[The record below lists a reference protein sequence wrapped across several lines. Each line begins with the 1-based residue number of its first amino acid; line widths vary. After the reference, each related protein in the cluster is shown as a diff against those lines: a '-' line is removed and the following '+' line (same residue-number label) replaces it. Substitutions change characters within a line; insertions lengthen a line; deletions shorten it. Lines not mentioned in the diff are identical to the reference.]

1 MTTLDGRVVIITG
14 AGRGLGRAHALLAG
28 GLGARVVVNDLGADL
43 RGEGADTSPAAEVA
57 ALIRARGG
65 EAVLSGHDVSD
76 WAQAGELIELAL
88 DTYGRLDALVNNAG
102 ILRDRTLAALSEAEW
117 DAVVRVHLKG
127 HAAPTHHAL
136 AYWRRRA
143 KGGEVADASVVHT
156 TSIAGF
162 AGNVGQANYA
172 AAKLGVLALSRCVSL
187 EGGRYG
193 VRSNAV
199 SPGAR
204 TRITAGIDGDAAPA
218 EGDAVPAGG
227 EPVPAEGFDAAAPE
241 NVSPLI
247 CWLASVGCPADGQVF
262 HCSGS
267 EVAVVSMPRVT
278 SRVRAEG
285 RWTVEALAAELP
297 GHLLTPPGIDHYAGP
312 VSLP

>member
-1 MTTLDGRVVIITG
+1 
-14 AGRGLGRAHALLAG
+14 
-28 GLGARVVVNDLGADL
+28 
-43 RGEGADTSPAAEVA
+43 
-57 ALIRARGG
+57 
-65 EAVLSGHDVSD
+65 
-76 WAQAGELIELAL
+76 
-88 DTYGRLDALVNNAG
+88 
-102 ILRDRTLAALSEAEW
+102 
-117 DAVVRVHLKG
+117 
-127 HAAPTHHAL
+127 
-136 AYWRRRA
+136 
-143 KGGEVADASVVHT
+143 VADASVVHT
-156 TSIAGF
+156 TSVAGF

-172 AAKLGVLALSRCVSL
+172 AAKLAVLALSRCVSL

-204 TRITAGIDGDAAPA
+204 TRITAGVDDVAA
-218 EGDAVPAGG
+218 
-227 EPVPAEGFDAAAPE
+227 PAEGFDAAAPE

-247 CWLASVGCPADGQVF
+247 CWLASADCPADGQVF

-285 RWTVEALAAELP
+285 RWTVEDLADELP
-297 GHLLTPPGIDHYAGP
+297 GRLLTPPGIDHFLGP

>member
-28 GLGARVVVNDLGADL
+28 ELGAHVVVNDLGADL
-43 RGEGADTSPAAEVA
+43 HGEGADTSPAAEVVA
-57 ALIRARGG
+57 RIRARGG
-65 EAVLSGHDVSD
+65 QAVLSGHDVSD

-88 DTYGRLDALVNNAG
+88 DTYGRLDVLVNNAG

-136 AYWRRRA
+136 AHWRRRA

-156 TSIAGF
+156 TSVAGF

-172 AAKLGVLALSRCVSL
+172 AAKLAVLALSRCVSL

-204 TRITAGIDGDAAPA
+204 TRITAGMDDVAA
-218 EGDAVPAGG
+218 
-227 EPVPAEGFDAAAPE
+227 PAEGFDAAAPE

-247 CWLASVGCPADGQVF
+247 CWLASADCPADGQVF

-278 SRVRAEG
+278 SRVRTEG
-285 RWTVEALAAELP
+285 RWTVEALAGELP
-297 GHLLTPPGIDHYAGP
+297 GRLLTPPGIDHFLGP